1 MPSHFYDPFPKYL
14 QIRGIVLRLLRSL
27 AVGDPLPTEE
37 ALAKRFNV
45 SRETIREAIRPFWE
59 NGTIARRPRLG
70 TWLAKSPCDAVD
82 DRLTGPFED
91 FAALAGAKIGL
102 SRSDAAYLDPSPPTA
117 TVLRLAP
124 KERVY
129 QVRRVRTYEDR
140 PLVML
145 EAVFPERIGR
155 KIEGM
160 DLRDGLFL
168 PVLRASVDRATHEQ
182 YQQIEAVGATREI
195 ASLLEIS
202 AGDPLLLVQ
211 RVFVDGRGKPVVLF
225 KSHYRANL
233 YFYTINLP
241 KMRKL
246 PTRAKRAP
254 KRRRAARI
262 KRAAAGT
269 SRPASR
275 PIPSDQA

>member
-1 MPSHFYDPFPKYL
+1 MPGHFYDPFPKYL
-14 QIRGIVLRLLRSL
+14 QIRGIILRLLRSL
-27 AVGDPLPTEE
+27 EVGDPLPTEE

-70 TWLAKSPCDAVD
+70 TWLAKTPNDGGD

-102 SRSDAAYLDPSPPTA
+102 SRSDAAYHDPSPLIVTA
-117 TVLRLAP
+117 LRLLP

-129 QVRRVRTYEDR
+129 QIRRVRTYEDR

-155 KIEGM
+155 KLEGM
-160 DLRDGLFL
+160 DLRDGLFV
-168 PVLRASVDRATHEQ
+168 PVLRASVDQATHEQ
-182 YQQIEAVGATREI
+182 YQQIEAVAASSEI

-202 AGDPLLLVQ
+202 IGDPLLLVQ
-211 RVFVDGRGKPVVLF
+211 RIFVDGRSRPVVLF
-225 KSHYRANL
+225 RSHYRADL
-233 YFYTINLP
+233 YFYTVNLP

-246 PTRAKRAP
+246 RVRGKPVS
-254 KRRRAARI
+254 KRRQ
-262 KRAAAGT
+262 AAAVSRTAGAA

-275 PIPSDQA
+275 PTPPDRA